1 LCRCFKF
8 CYFNPNKARFQ
19 RALFFV
25 EIKSPTFLMN
35 NKISLTLDDAKIIS
49 AASEA
54 EARRNNWPVVI
65 AIVDDGGHL
74 VHLLRLDNTQ
84 FGSIEVAIQKARAA
98 IAFRRPTKVWEEH
111 VADGRVR
118 YLGLPGTLP
127 IEGGLPI
134 VVKGQFIGAV
144 GVSGVRSNEDAQIAQ
159 AGLAAVLP
167 TD

>member
-1 LCRCFKF
+1 
-8 CYFNPNKARFQ
+8 
-19 RALFFV
+19 
-25 EIKSPTFLMN
+25 MN
-35 NKISLTLDDAKIIS
+35 NKTSLTLDDAKIIA
-49 AASEA
+49 AASET

-84 FGSIEVAIQKARAA
+84 FGSVEVAIQKARAA

-111 VADGRVR
+111 VADGRMR

-134 VVKGQFIGAV
+134 IVKGQFIGAV

-167 TD
+167 AD

>member
-1 LCRCFKF
+1 
-8 CYFNPNKARFQ
+8 
-19 RALFFV
+19 
-25 EIKSPTFLMN
+25 MN

-111 VADGRVR
+111 IADGRVR

-134 VVKGQFIGAV
+134 VVKGQFVGAV
-144 GVSGVRSNEDAQIAQ
+144 GVSGVRSHEDAQIAQ
-159 AGLAAVLP
+159 AGLAAVAAH
-167 TD
+167 

>member
-1 LCRCFKF
+1 
-8 CYFNPNKARFQ
+8 
-19 RALFFV
+19 
-25 EIKSPTFLMN
+25 MN

-134 VVKGQFIGAV
+134 VVKGQFVGAV

-159 AGLAAVLP
+159 AGLAAVP
-167 TD
+167 APD